1 MTEKSTDDRIIF
13 HDDLQIMEVDFSDIT
28 FETAE
33 QVNSFYDRLEER
45 VADTGKD
52 KWYFLVN
59 YRSCQLTPMTWIPFA
74 NRGKKLNLAH
84 SLGSVRF
91 EADEATRKS
100 IEERSVRE
108 KFDANLENTR
118 ESALAKIESMKK
130 NSDKD

>member
-84 SLGSVRF
+84 SLGSVRCLLC
-91 EADEATRKS
+91 TR
-100 IEERSVRE
+100 R
-108 KFDANLENTR
+108 
-118 ESALAKIESMKK
+118 
-130 NSDKD
+130 

>member
-13 HDDLQIMEVDFSDIT
+13 HVDLQIMEVDFSDIT
-28 FETAE
+28 FESAE
-33 QVNSFYDRLEER
+33 QVNSFYDQLEAR
-45 VADTGKD
+45 VAGTESD

-59 YRSCQLTPMTWIPFA
+59 YRNCKLTPRTWIPFA

-100 IEERSVRE
+100 IEERSIRE
-108 KFDANLENTR
+108 KFDANLENSR
-118 ESALAKIESMKK
+118 ENALAKIESMKK
-130 NSDKD
+130 AVS